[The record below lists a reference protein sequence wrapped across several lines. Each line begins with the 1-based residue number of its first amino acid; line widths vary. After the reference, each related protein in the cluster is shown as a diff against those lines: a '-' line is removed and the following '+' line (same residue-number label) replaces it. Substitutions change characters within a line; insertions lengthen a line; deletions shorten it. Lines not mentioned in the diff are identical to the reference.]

1 MDDDHSHA
9 RGQLG
14 GHGSILDNLDLR
26 EGSEDPAP
34 TFGSDLPEEAEVRD
48 GDASARGPT
57 PVRARR
63 DVRAEGDRSRHP
75 AQRRA
80 ESPKASGCDEVGLD
94 RRVQREPCR
103 EVDDRM
109 DACAGLVEIVE
120 VVRSMDPDAQTA
132 QALSG
137 PERRNGEKRN
147 DDDDGTRQTRGS
159 HAAPP
164 VSRLR
169 YFKIRAGQSVGTTEP
184 PVWREHDTYHRIA
197 ALAHVKPDPNAVRT
211 SRSPR
216 ASRPSSRASCS
227 AIGIDAAVVLPYFWM
242 FTYT

>member
-14 GHGSILDNLDLR
+14 GHGSILENLDLC

-34 TFGSDLPEEAEVRD
+34 TFGSDLPKEAEVRD

-80 ESPKASGCDEVGLD
+80 ESPESSGCDEVRLGRLVD
-94 RRVQREPCR
+94 REPGGQVNNCVEAR
-103 EVDDRM
+103 TGLLEV
-109 DACAGLVEIVE
+109 VE
-120 VVRSMDPDAQTA
+120 VVRSLDTDAQAA
-132 QALSG
+132 QYSRG
-137 PERRNGEKRN
+137 SEGRNGEKR
-147 DDDDGTRQTRGS
+147 DDDDEGRRETRGS

-169 YFKIRAGQSVGTTEP
+169 CFKIRAGELLRSTE
-184 PVWREHDTYHRIA
+184 
-197 ALAHVKPDPNAVRT
+197 T
-211 SRSPR
+211 SCV
-216 ASRPSSRASCS
+216 A
-227 AIGIDAAVVLPYFWM
+227 
-242 FTYT
+242 